1 MFRMSI
7 GEGVIE
13 DFAEIQSFGSVPT
26 LLDPAAGIGK
36 NTDVDAV
43 LIHDVEIFPVI
54 ESVKAHPS
62 DISFRFGHKLEKLT
76 RKRVKMSIDDHGLSS
91 LYRSAQIDYLDYSGF
106 PMKNYSPQRH

>member
-1 MFRMSI
+1 MRMFRMSI

-13 DFAEIQSFGSVPT
+13 DFAEIQSFGEVPY

-36 NTDVDAV
+36 NADVDAV

-76 RKRVKMSIDDHGLSS
+76 GKRVEMSIDDHAFSFCPA
-91 LYRSAQIDYLDYSGF
+91 SA
-106 PMKNYSPQRH
+106 

>member
-13 DFAEIQSFGSVPT
+13 DFAEIQSFGAVPT
-26 LLDPAAGIGK
+26 LLDSPAGIGK

-54 ESVKAHPS
+54 ESVKAHSS
-62 DISFRFGHKLEKLT
+62 DVILRFGHKLEKFPGE
-76 RKRVKMSIDDHGLSS
+76 RVKVSINNHAFSFLQPCGG
-91 LYRSAQIDYLDYSGF
+91 RSII
-106 PMKNYSPQRH
+106 